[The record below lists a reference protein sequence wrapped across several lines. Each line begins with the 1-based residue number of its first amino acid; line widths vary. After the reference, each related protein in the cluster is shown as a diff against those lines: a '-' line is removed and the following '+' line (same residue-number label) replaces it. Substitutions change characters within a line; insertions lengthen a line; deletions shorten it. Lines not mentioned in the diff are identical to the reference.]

1 MAQKI
6 TKGVIAVAGSGT
18 RFLPVTKS
26 LPKEMLPIIDK
37 PIVHYVV
44 EEMVEA
50 GITDIVMVTRSDK
63 KILEDYFDRNILLE
77 TELWRSG
84 KQELLDEIERIY
96 RKTNFIYIRQKG
108 PYGNGTPVLNASSI
122 VGNEPFVFA
131 YGDDLVK
138 MNAPKSK
145 TTFTKQLIK
154 TYERTEAVI
163 VGCQEVQEAEVSQ
176 YGIIKPK
183 EDSANIADITV
194 EEIVEKPR
202 QKDAPSRLAVFGR
215 FVLVPEICDI
225 LRDLPLGKGG
235 ELWLTDAIEQHI
247 LRGNMVIAQP
257 VQHGEWY
264 TTGDPLHLLKVVI
277 QYAREREEFW
287 PDFQKYLNEIL
298 KEENK
303 SEDDSV

>member
-77 TELWRSG
+77 NELWRAG
-84 KQELLDEIERIY
+84 KQDLLEEIESIY

-108 PYGNGTPVLNASSI
+108 PYGNGTPVLNAGSI

-138 MNAPKSK
+138 MDDPKSK
-145 TTFTKQLIK
+145 VSFTKQLIE
-154 TYERTEAVI
+154 TYEETQAVI
-163 VGCQEVQEAEVSQ
+163 IGCQEVLAEEVSQ
-176 YGIIKPK
+176 YGIIKLK
-183 EDSANIADITV
+183 EGSSNMAV

-202 QKDAPSRLAVFGR
+202 RAEAPSRLATFGR
-215 FVLVPEICDI
+215 FVLVPEICEI

-235 ELWLTDAIEQHI
+235 ELWLTDAIEQY
-247 LRGNMVIAQP
+247 LARGNTVIAQP
-257 VQHGEWY
+257 VQDGRWY
-264 TTGDPLHLLKVVI
+264 TTGDPLHFLKVVI
-277 QYAREREEFW
+277 QYARDREDFW
-287 PDFQKYLNEIL
+287 PAFQEYLSETL
-298 KEENK
+298 NK
-303 SEDDSV
+303 SN